1 MLDTVLRFKNTGSSS
16 CPFETTLERYVV
28 KSAADKCGASS
39 FVKISSGSKSREL
52 LVSIVDSSF
61 PSMLS
66 SHAFDS
72 LDKKNLFLASSTSA
86 FAVLCSFKMS
96 SSVSFSLVPD

>member
-1 MLDTVLRFKNTGSSS
+1 MLDTVLRFKNTGSKSV
-16 CPFETTLERYVV
+16 PFETTLERCVL
-28 KSAADKCGASS
+28 KSAADKCGARS
-39 FVKISSGSKSREL
+39 FAKTSSGSKSREL

-86 FAVLCSFKMS
+86 FAVLCSSKTS
-96 SSVSFSLVPD
+96 SSVSFSLVPE

>member
-1 MLDTVLRFKNTGSSS
+1 MLDTVLRFKKTGSKSV
-16 CPFETTLERYVV
+16 PFETTFERYAAE
-28 KSAADKCGASS
+28 SAADKCGASS

-52 LVSIVDSSF
+52 LVSIVERSV

-72 LDKKNLFLASSTSA
+72 LAKKNLLLASSTSA
-86 FAVLCSFKMS
+86 FAVPCSFKMS
-96 SSVSFSLVPD
+96 SSVSFSLVPE

>member
-1 MLDTVLRFKNTGSSS
+1 ML
-16 CPFETTLERYVV
+16 

-39 FVKISSGSKSREL
+39 FAKISSGSKSREL
-52 LVSIVDSSF
+52 LVSIVEISV

-72 LDKKNLFLASSTSA
+72 LDKKNLFLAASTSA
-86 FAVLCSFKMS
+86 FAVLCSYKMS
-96 SSVSFSLVPD
+96 SSVLFSLVPD

>member
-1 MLDTVLRFKNTGSSS
+1 MLDTVLRFKKTGSKRV
-16 CPFETTLERYVV
+16 PFETTFERYAA
-28 KSAADKCGASS
+28 KSAADKCGARS

-52 LVSIVDSSF
+52 LVSIVERSV

-72 LDKKNLFLASSTSA
+72 LDKKNLLLASSTSA

-96 SSVSFSLVPD
+96 SSVSFSLVPE